1 MDVVIMKHLKIVAL
15 ATDNPNRFE
24 VKVKT
29 AHRLSVYSVKAKDS
43 KQAVERY
50 PDPLFSK
57 SVLSLSYT
65 S

>member
-1 MDVVIMKHLKIVAL
+1 MKSNAKITVL

-29 AHRLSVYSVKAKDS
+29 SKGLKMFSVKARDS

-50 PDPLFSK
+50 PDEAFS
-57 SVLSLSYT
+57 SCTMSLSY
-65 S
+65 SC

>member
-1 MDVVIMKHLKIVAL
+1 MNKSKIVAL
-15 ATDNPNRFE
+15 MTDNPNYFE

-29 AHRLSVYSVKAKDS
+29 PNSLSVFKVKARDS

-50 PDPLFSK
+50 PDSAY
-57 SVLSLSYT
+57 SQRVLSLSYT

>member
-1 MDVVIMKHLKIVAL
+1 MKSNAKITVL

-29 AHRLSVYSVKAKDS
+29 ANGLKMYSVKARDS

-50 PDPLFSK
+50 PNEAFSTCTMN
-57 SVLSLSYT
+57 LAYT
-65 S
+65 